1 MAKEIKVPQISEG
14 VETAVISEILVSKGD
29 KIEEDQSV
37 ISVETDKATAEVP
50 ATSGGTIKEIKV
62 SEGDEVNVGDVII
75 ILEDDDDDEDS
86 EEKEEK
92 ETTDKEKDTSK
103 KKKEDSEKDEDDSD
117 SEENKEDESTSKK
130 KDKEQKKDK
139 ATEEPVED
147 KGDED
152 EKDDKN
158 GDDVKKKSKSSK
170 SKKEKDTD
178 ETSSKEVYASP
189 GVRRLARE
197 LGVDIKEISGSGES
211 GRITE
216 KDVKEYKEGGSK
228 KSSSG
233 QAKLPD
239 FSKWGAVETK
249 PLNSIKKT
257 TAKNVLASWQS
268 IPHVFQ
274 FGEADISGVETYIE
288 DHHEKVEK
296 AGGKLTL
303 TAILTKIVATA
314 LRKFPTFNASIDMDK
329 EEMILKK
336 YVNINIAVATEEGL
350 LVPVIKNAD
359 QKSIKDLS
367 VEISEIAEKARKQK
381 LSKEDME
388 GGNFSISNLGGIGGT
403 NFTPIVYHP
412 QVAILGISRAT
423 TKPVYIDGKFEPR
436 SILPLSLSYDHR
448 LIDGA
453 DGAGFMNWLVKAL
466 EDPYEALLG

>member
-117 SEENKEDESTSKK
+117 SEENKEDESKSKE
-130 KDKEQKKDK
+130 KDDEQ
-139 ATEEPVED
+139 EED
-147 KGDED
+147 DENDD
-152 EKDDKN
+152 EKD
-158 GDDVKKKSKSSK
+158 GDEKKKNKETK
-170 SKKEKDTD
+170 SKKDKDTD
-178 ETSSKEVYASP
+178 EASSKEVYASP

-197 LGVDIKEISGSGES
+197 LGVNLKEINGSGES

-288 DHHEKVEK
+288 DHNEKVEK

-314 LRKFPTFNASIDMDK
+314 LHKFPTFNASIDMDK

-336 YVNINIAVATEEGL
+336 YVNINIAVATEDGL

-367 VEISEIAEKARKQK
+367 VEISEIAEKAREQK

>member
-75 ILEDDDDDEDS
+75 ILEDDDDGEDS

-117 SEENKEDESTSKK
+117 SEENKEDESKSKE
-130 KDKEQKKDK
+130 KDDEQK
-139 ATEEPVED
+139 ED
-147 KGDED
+147 DENDD
-152 EKDDKN
+152 EKD
-158 GDDVKKKSKSSK
+158 GDEKKKNKETK
-170 SKKEKDTD
+170 SKKDKDTD
-178 ETSSKEVYASP
+178 EASSKEVYASP

-197 LGVDIKEISGSGES
+197 LGVNLKEINGSGES

-288 DHHEKVEK
+288 DHNEKVEE

-314 LRKFPTFNASIDMDK
+314 LHKFPTFNASIDMDK

-336 YVNINIAVATEEGL
+336 YVNINIAVATEDGL

>member
-50 ATSGGTIKEIKV
+50 ATAGGTIKEIKV
-62 SEGDEVNVGDVII
+62 SEGDEVKVGDVII
-75 ILEDDDDDEDS
+75 ILEDDDDNDDDS
-86 EEKEEK
+86 EEKEEEK
-92 ETTDKEKDTSK
+92 TTDKEKDTSK
-103 KKKEDSEKDEDDSD
+103 KKKEDSEKDEEESD
-117 SEENKEDESTSKK
+117 SEENK
-130 KDKEQKKDK
+130 KDKSKSKEKDDEQ
-139 ATEEPVED
+139 EEDDE
-147 KGDED
+147 DED
-152 EKDDKN
+152 EKD
-158 GDDVKKKSKSSK
+158 GDEKKKNKDNK
-170 SKKEKDTD
+170 SKKDKDTD
-178 ETSSKEVYASP
+178 EASSKEVYASP

-197 LGVDIKEISGSGES
+197 LGVNIKEISGSGES

-216 KDVKEYKEGGSK
+216 KDVKEFQEGGSK

-239 FSKWGAVETK
+239 FSKWGAVENK
-249 PLNSIKKT
+249 PLNNIKKT
-257 TAKNVLASWQS
+257 TAKNVLSSWQS

-288 DHHEKVEK
+288 DHNEKVEK

-314 LRKFPTFNASIDMDK
+314 LHKFPTFNASIDMDK

-336 YVNINIAVATEEGL
+336 YVNINIAVATEDGL

-367 VEISEIAEKARKQK
+367 VEISEIAEKAREQK

>member
-1 MAKEIKVPQISEG
+1 MAKEIKIPQISEG
-14 VETAVISEILVSKGD
+14 VDIAVISEILVSEGD

-75 ILEDDDDDEDS
+75 ILEDDDEDS
-86 EEKEEK
+86 EEKEEEK
-92 ETTDKEKDTSK
+92 TTDKEGDASEN
-103 KKKEDSEKDEDDSD
+103 KKEEAEKDEEESDSD
-117 SEENKEDESTSKK
+117 EKEKEQKDDEKTDEPEEDKEDDDEKDGDDEEKKSKDTKSK
-130 KDKEQKKDK
+130 KDKGTDK
-139 ATEEPVED
+139 A
-147 KGDED
+147 
-152 EKDDKN
+152 
-158 GDDVKKKSKSSK
+158 
-170 SKKEKDTD
+170 
-178 ETSSKEVYASP
+178 SSKEVYASP

-197 LGVDIKEISGSGES
+197 LEVNIKEISGSGES

-233 QAKLPD
+233 QAELPD
-239 FSKWGAVETK
+239 FSKWGAVENK

-288 DHHEKVEK
+288 DHNEKVEK

-314 LRKFPTFNASIDMDK
+314 LHKFPTFNASIDMDK

-336 YVNINIAVATEEGL
+336 YVNINIAVATEDGL

-367 VEISEIAEKARKQK
+367 VEISEIAEKAREQK

>member
-117 SEENKEDESTSKK
+117 SEENKEDESKSKE
-130 KDKEQKKDK
+130 KDDEQ
-139 ATEEPVED
+139 EEDDEN
-147 KGDED
+147 ED
-152 EKDDKN
+152 EKD
-158 GDDVKKKSKSSK
+158 GDEKKKNKETK
-170 SKKEKDTD
+170 SKKDKDTD
-178 ETSSKEVYASP
+178 EASSKEVYASP

-197 LGVDIKEISGSGES
+197 LGVNLKEINGSGES

-239 FSKWGAVETK
+239 FSKWGAVETR

-288 DHHEKVEK
+288 DHNEKVEK

-303 TAILTKIVATA
+303 QPYLPR
-314 LRKFPTFNASIDMDK
+314 LW
-329 EEMILKK
+329 LQ
-336 YVNINIAVATEEGL
+336 L
-350 LVPVIKNAD
+350 C
-359 QKSIKDLS
+359 
-367 VEISEIAEKARKQK
+367 ISFQH
-381 LSKEDME
+381 SM
-388 GGNFSISNLGGIGGT
+388 
-403 NFTPIVYHP
+403 
-412 QVAILGISRAT
+412 QV
-423 TKPVYIDGKFEPR
+423 
-436 SILPLSLSYDHR
+436 
-448 LIDGA
+448 
-453 DGAGFMNWLVKAL
+453 
-466 EDPYEALLG
+466 

>member
-103 KKKEDSEKDEDDSD
+103 KKKEESERDEDDSD
-117 SEENKEDESTSKK
+117 SEEKEDESKSKE
-130 KDKEQKKDK
+130 KDDEQ
-139 ATEEPVED
+139 EEDDEN
-147 KGDED
+147 ED
-152 EKDDKN
+152 EKD
-158 GDDVKKKSKSSK
+158 GDEKKKNKNTK
-170 SKKEKDTD
+170 FKKDKDTD
-178 ETSSKEVYASP
+178 EASSNEVYASP

-197 LGVDIKEISGSGES
+197 LGVNLKEINGSGES
-211 GRITE
+211 GRITD

-288 DHHEKVEK
+288 DHNEKVEK

-314 LRKFPTFNASIDMDK
+314 LHKFPTFNASIDMDK

-336 YVNINIAVATEEGL
+336 YVNINIAVATEDGL

-367 VEISEIAEKARKQK
+367 VEISEIAEKAREQK

-448 LIDGA
+448 IIDGA

>member
-14 VETAVISEILVSKGD
+14 VDTAVISEILVSEGD

-37 ISVETDKATAEVP
+37 ISVETDKATAEIP
-50 ATSGGTIKEIKV
+50 ATAGGTIKEIKV
-62 SEGDEVNVGDVII
+62 SEGDEVSVGDVII
-75 ILEDDDDDEDS
+75 ILEDDDDDS
-86 EEKEEK
+86 EEKEEEK
-92 ETTDKEKDTSK
+92 TTDKEKDTSK
-103 KKKEDSEKDEDDSD
+103 KKKEESEKDEEESD
-117 SEENKEDESTSKK
+117 SEENK
-130 KDKEQKKDK
+130 KDKSKSKEKDDEQ
-139 ATEEPVED
+139 EEDDE
-147 KGDED
+147 DED
-152 EKDDKN
+152 EKD
-158 GDDVKKKSKSSK
+158 GDEKKKSKDTK
-170 SKKEKDTD
+170 SKKDKDTD
-178 ETSSKEVYASP
+178 EASSKEVYASP

-197 LGVDIKEISGSGES
+197 LGVNIKEISGSGES

-216 KDVKEYKEGGSK
+216 KDVKEFQEGGSK

-288 DHHEKVEK
+288 DHNEKVEK

-314 LRKFPTFNASIDMDK
+314 LHKFPTFNASIDMDK

-336 YVNINIAVATEEGL
+336 YVNINIAVATEDGL

-367 VEISEIAEKARKQK
+367 VEISEIAEKAREQK

>member
-50 ATSGGTIKEIKV
+50 ASSGGTIKEIKV

-103 KKKEDSEKDEDDSD
+103 KKKKDSEKDEDDSD
-117 SEENKEDESTSKK
+117 SEENKEDESKSKE
-130 KDKEQKKDK
+130 KDDEQ
-139 ATEEPVED
+139 EED
-147 KGDED
+147 DENDD
-152 EKDDKN
+152 EKD
-158 GDDVKKKSKSSK
+158 GDEKKKNKETK
-170 SKKEKDTD
+170 SKKGKDTD
-178 ETSSKEVYASP
+178 EASSNEVYASP

-197 LGVDIKEISGSGES
+197 LGVNLKKINGSGES

-314 LRKFPTFNASIDMDK
+314 LHKFPTFNASIDMDK

-367 VEISEIAEKARKQK
+367 VEISEIAEKAREQK

-448 LIDGA
+448 IIDGA

>member
-1 MAKEIKVPQISEG
+1 MAVEIKVPQISEG

-75 ILEDDDDDEDS
+75 ILEDDDDGEDS

-117 SEENKEDESTSKK
+117 SEENKEDESKSKE
-130 KDKEQKKDK
+130 KDDEQK
-139 ATEEPVED
+139 ED
-147 KGDED
+147 DENDD
-152 EKDDKN
+152 EKD
-158 GDDVKKKSKSSK
+158 GDEKKKNKETK
-170 SKKEKDTD
+170 SKKDKDTD
-178 ETSSKEVYASP
+178 EASSKEVYASP

-197 LGVDIKEISGSGES
+197 LGVNLKEINGSGES

-288 DHHEKVEK
+288 DHNEKVEK

-314 LRKFPTFNASIDMDK
+314 LHKFPTFNASIDMDK

-336 YVNINIAVATEEGL
+336 YVNINIAVATEDGL

-367 VEISEIAEKARKQK
+367 VEISEIAEKAREQK

>member
-117 SEENKEDESTSKK
+117 SEENKEDESKSKE
-130 KDKEQKKDK
+130 KDDEQK
-139 ATEEPVED
+139 ED
-147 KGDED
+147 DENDD
-152 EKDDKN
+152 EKD
-158 GDDVKKKSKSSK
+158 GDEKKKNKETK
-170 SKKEKDTD
+170 SKKDKDTD
-178 ETSSKEVYASP
+178 EASSKEVYASP

-197 LGVDIKEISGSGES
+197 LGVNLKEINGSGES

-288 DHHEKVEK
+288 DHNEKVEK

-314 LRKFPTFNASIDMDK
+314 LHKFPTFNASIDMDK

-336 YVNINIAVATEEGL
+336 YVNINIAVATEDGL

-367 VEISEIAEKARKQK
+367 VEISEIAEKAREQK

-453 DGAGFMNWLVKAL
+453 DGAAFMNWLVKAL

>member
-37 ISVETDKATAEVP
+37 ISVETDKAMAEVP

-103 KKKEDSEKDEDDSD
+103 KKKEDSEKDEDNSD
-117 SEENKEDESTSKK
+117 SEENKEDESKSKE
-130 KDKEQKKDK
+130 KDDEQ
-139 ATEEPVED
+139 EEDDEN
-147 KGDED
+147 ED
-152 EKDDKN
+152 EKD
-158 GDDVKKKSKSSK
+158 GDEKKKNKDTK
-170 SKKEKDTD
+170 SKKDKDTD
-178 ETSSKEVYASP
+178 EASSNEVYASP

-197 LGVDIKEISGSGES
+197 LGVNLKEINGSGES

-288 DHHEKVEK
+288 DHNEKVEK

-314 LRKFPTFNASIDMDK
+314 LHKFPTFNASIDMDK

-367 VEISEIAEKARKQK
+367 VEISEIAEKAREQK

>member
-1 MAKEIKVPQISEG
+1 MNLKEI
-14 VETAVISEILVSKGD
+14 
-29 KIEEDQSV
+29 
-37 ISVETDKATAEVP
+37 
-50 ATSGGTIKEIKV
+50 
-62 SEGDEVNVGDVII
+62 N
-75 ILEDDDDDEDS
+75 
-86 EEKEEK
+86 
-92 ETTDKEKDTSK
+92 
-103 KKKEDSEKDEDDSD
+103 
-117 SEENKEDESTSKK
+117 
-130 KDKEQKKDK
+130 
-139 ATEEPVED
+139 
-147 KGDED
+147 
-152 EKDDKN
+152 
-158 GDDVKKKSKSSK
+158 
-170 SKKEKDTD
+170 
-178 ETSSKEVYASP
+178 
-189 GVRRLARE
+189 
-197 LGVDIKEISGSGES
+197 GSGES

-233 QAKLPD
+233 QGKLPD

-288 DHHEKVEK
+288 DHNEKVEK

-314 LRKFPTFNASIDMDK
+314 LHKFPTFNASIDMDK

-367 VEISEIAEKARKQK
+367 IEISEIAEKARKQK
-381 LSKEDME
+381 LSKEDTE

>member
-14 VETAVISEILVSKGD
+14 VDTAVISEILVSKGD

-75 ILEDDDDDEDS
+75 ILEDDDENS
-86 EEKEEK
+86 EEKEEEK
-92 ETTDKEKDTSK
+92 TTDKEEDTSK
-103 KKKEDSEKDEDDSD
+103 KKKEESEKEEEQKEEKTDEPDED
-117 SEENKEDESTSKK
+117 KE
-130 KDKEQKKDK
+130 
-139 ATEEPVED
+139 
-147 KGDED
+147 DED
-152 EKDDKN
+152 EKD
-158 GDDVKKKSKSSK
+158 GDDEKKKSKGSK
-170 SKKEKDTD
+170 SKKDKDTD
-178 ETSSKEVYASP
+178 KASSKEVYASP

-197 LGVDIKEISGSGES
+197 LEVNIKEISGSGES

-239 FSKWGAVETK
+239 FSKWGAVENK

-288 DHHEKVEK
+288 DHNEKVEK

-314 LRKFPTFNASIDMDK
+314 LHKFPTFNASIDMDK

-336 YVNINIAVATEEGL
+336 YVNINIAVATEDGL

-367 VEISEIAEKARKQK
+367 VEISEIAEKAREQK

>member
-103 KKKEDSEKDEDDSD
+103 KKDSEKDEDDSD
-117 SEENKEDESTSKK
+117 SEENKENESKSKK
-130 KDKEQKKDK
+130 KDDEQK
-139 ATEEPVED
+139 ED
-147 KGDED
+147 DENED
-152 EKDDKN
+152 EKD
-158 GDDVKKKSKSSK
+158 GDEKKKNKETK

-178 ETSSKEVYASP
+178 EASSNEVYASP

-197 LGVDIKEISGSGES
+197 LGVNLKEINGSGES

-216 KDVKEYKEGGSK
+216 KDVKEYKEGGST

-288 DHHEKVEK
+288 DHNEKVEK

-314 LRKFPTFNASIDMDK
+314 LHKFPTFNASIDMDK

-367 VEISEIAEKARKQK
+367 VEISEIAEKAREQK
-381 LSKEDME
+381 LSKEDVE

-453 DGAGFMNWLVKAL
+453 DGAAFMNWLVKAL

>member
-103 KKKEDSEKDEDDSD
+103 KKKEGSEKDEDDSD
-117 SEENKEDESTSKK
+117 SEENKEDESKSKE
-130 KDKEQKKDK
+130 KDDEQK
-139 ATEEPVED
+139 ED
-147 KGDED
+147 DENDD
-152 EKDDKN
+152 EKD
-158 GDDVKKKSKSSK
+158 GDDKKKNKETK
-170 SKKEKDTD
+170 SKKDKDTD
-178 ETSSKEVYASP
+178 EASSKEVYASP

-197 LGVDIKEISGSGES
+197 LGVNLKEINGSGES

-288 DHHEKVEK
+288 DHNEKVEK

-314 LRKFPTFNASIDMDK
+314 LHKFPTFNASIDMDK

-336 YVNINIAVATEEGL
+336 YVNINIAVATEDGL

-367 VEISEIAEKARKQK
+367 VEISEIAEKAREQK

-453 DGAGFMNWLVKAL
+453 DGAAFMNWLVKAL

>member
-14 VETAVISEILVSKGD
+14 VETAVISEILVSEGD

-50 ATSGGTIKEIKV
+50 ASSGGTIKEIKV

-75 ILEDDDDDEDS
+75 ILEDDDDDS
-86 EEKEEK
+86 EEKEEEKTIEK
-92 ETTDKEKDTSK
+92 EEDTSK
-103 KKKEDSEKDEDDSD
+103 KKKEDSEKDEEESD
-117 SEENKEDESTSKK
+117 SEENK
-130 KDKEQKKDK
+130 KDKSKSKEKDDEQ
-139 ATEEPVED
+139 EEDDE
-147 KGDED
+147 DED
-152 EKDDKN
+152 EKD
-158 GDDVKKKSKSSK
+158 GDEKKKNKDTK
-170 SKKEKDTD
+170 SKKDKETD
-178 ETSSKEVYASP
+178 EASSKEVYASP

-197 LGVDIKEISGSGES
+197 LGVNIKEISGSGES

-216 KDVKEYKEGGSK
+216 KDVKEFQEGGSK

-257 TAKNVLASWQS
+257 TAKNVLFSWQT

-288 DHHEKVEK
+288 DHKEKVEK

-314 LRKFPTFNASIDMDK
+314 LHKFPTFNASIDMDK

-336 YVNINIAVATEEGL
+336 YVNINIAVATEDGL

-367 VEISEIAEKARKQK
+367 VEISEIAEKAREQK

>member
-117 SEENKEDESTSKK
+117 SEENKEDESKSKE
-130 KDKEQKKDK
+130 KDDEQK
-139 ATEEPVED
+139 ED
-147 KGDED
+147 DENDD
-152 EKDDKN
+152 EKD
-158 GDDVKKKSKSSK
+158 GDEKKKNKETK
-170 SKKEKDTD
+170 SKKDKDTD
-178 ETSSKEVYASP
+178 EASSKEVYASP

-197 LGVDIKEISGSGES
+197 LGVNLKEINGSGES

-239 FSKWGAVETK
+239 FSKWGAVETR

-288 DHHEKVEK
+288 DHNEKVEK

-314 LRKFPTFNASIDMDK
+314 LHKFPTFNASIDMDK

-336 YVNINIAVATEEGL
+336 YVNINIAVATEDGL

-453 DGAGFMNWLVKAL
+453 DGAAFMNWLVKAL

>member
-117 SEENKEDESTSKK
+117 SEENKEDESKSKE
-130 KDKEQKKDK
+130 KDDEQK
-139 ATEEPVED
+139 ED
-147 KGDED
+147 DENDD
-152 EKDDKN
+152 EKD
-158 GDDVKKKSKSSK
+158 GDEKKKNKETK
-170 SKKEKDTD
+170 SKKDKDTD
-178 ETSSKEVYASP
+178 EASSKEVYASP

-197 LGVDIKEISGSGES
+197 LGVNLKEINGSGES

-288 DHHEKVEK
+288 DHNEKVEK

-314 LRKFPTFNASIDMDK
+314 LHKFPTFNASIDMDK

-336 YVNINIAVATEEGL
+336 YVNINIAVATEDGL

-453 DGAGFMNWLVKAL
+453 DGAAFMNWLVKAL

>member
-117 SEENKEDESTSKK
+117 SEENKEDESKSKE
-130 KDKEQKKDK
+130 KDDEQK
-139 ATEEPVED
+139 ED
-147 KGDED
+147 DENDD
-152 EKDDKN
+152 EKD
-158 GDDVKKKSKSSK
+158 GDEKKKNKETK
-170 SKKEKDTD
+170 SKKDKDTD
-178 ETSSKEVYASP
+178 EASSKEVYASP

-197 LGVDIKEISGSGES
+197 LGVNLKEINGSGES

-268 IPHVFQ
+268 VPHVFQ

-288 DHHEKVEK
+288 DHNEKVEK

-314 LRKFPTFNASIDMDK
+314 LHKFPTFNASIDMDK

-336 YVNINIAVATEEGL
+336 YVNINIAVATEDGL

-367 VEISEIAEKARKQK
+367 VEISEIAEKAREQK

>member
-14 VETAVISEILVSKGD
+14 VDTAVISEILVSEGD

-37 ISVETDKATAEVP
+37 ISVETDKATAEIP
-50 ATSGGTIKEIKV
+50 ATAGGTIKEIKV
-62 SEGDEVNVGDVII
+62 SEGDEVSVGDVII
-75 ILEDDDDDEDS
+75 ILEDDDDDS
-86 EEKEEK
+86 EEKEEEK
-92 ETTDKEKDTSK
+92 TTDKEKDTSK
-103 KKKEDSEKDEDDSD
+103 KKKEDSGKDEEESD
-117 SEENKEDESTSKK
+117 SEENK
-130 KDKEQKKDK
+130 KDKSKSKEKDEK
-139 ATEEPVED
+139 QEED
-147 KGDED
+147 DED
-152 EKDDKN
+152 EDEQD
-158 GDDVKKKSKSSK
+158 GDEKKKSKDTK
-170 SKKEKDTD
+170 SKKDKDTD
-178 ETSSKEVYASP
+178 EASSKEVYASP

-197 LGVDIKEISGSGES
+197 LGVNIKEISGSGES

-239 FSKWGAVETK
+239 FSKWGAVENK

-288 DHHEKVEK
+288 DHNEKVEK

-314 LRKFPTFNASIDMDK
+314 LHKFPTFNASIDMDK

-367 VEISEIAEKARKQK
+367 VEISEIAEKAREQK

>member
-1 MAKEIKVPQISEG
+1 MAKEIKIPQISEG
-14 VETAVISEILVSKGD
+14 VDTAVISEILVSEGD

-75 ILEDDDDDEDS
+75 ILEDDDDS
-86 EEKEEK
+86 EEKEEEKTIEK
-92 ETTDKEKDTSK
+92 EEDTSK
-103 KKKEDSEKDEDDSD
+103 KKKEDSEKDEEESD
-117 SEENKEDESTSKK
+117 SEENKKGKSKSKEKDEEQEEDE
-130 KDKEQKKDK
+130 D
-139 ATEEPVED
+139 ED
-147 KGDED
+147 DEDED
-152 EKDDKN
+152 EKD
-158 GDDVKKKSKSSK
+158 GDDKKKSKSSK
-170 SKKEKDTD
+170 SKKDKDSD
-178 ETSSKEVYASP
+178 ESSSKEVYASP

-197 LGVDIKEISGSGES
+197 LGVNIKEISGSGES

-216 KDVKEYKEGGSK
+216 KDVKEFQEGGSK

-239 FSKWGAVETK
+239 FSKWGAVENK

-288 DHHEKVEK
+288 DHNEKVEK

-314 LRKFPTFNASIDMDK
+314 LHKFPTFNASIDMDK

-367 VEISEIAEKARKQK
+367 VEISEIAEKAREQK

>member
-14 VETAVISEILVSKGD
+14 VDTAVISEILVSKGD

-37 ISVETDKATAEVP
+37 ISVETDKATAEIP
-50 ATSGGTIKEIKV
+50 ATAGGTIKEIKV
-62 SEGDEVNVGDVII
+62 SEGDEVSVGDVII
-75 ILEDDDDDEDS
+75 ILEDNGDDS
-86 EEKEEK
+86 EEKEEDKSKDK
-92 ETTDKEKDTSK
+92 EEETSENKKEEAKKEEEEQGSKAKEKDESK
-103 KKKEDSEKDEDDSD
+103 SGEKE
-117 SEENKEDESTSKK
+117 
-130 KDKEQKKDK
+130 KEQK
-139 ATEEPVED
+139 ED
-147 KGDED
+147 DD
-152 EKDDKN
+152 EKKD
-158 GDDVKKKSKSSK
+158 GDAEKKKSKGSEA
-170 SKKEKDTD
+170 KKDKDTD
-178 ETSSKEVYASP
+178 EDSSKEVYASP
-189 GVRRLARE
+189 GVRRVARE
-197 LGVDIKEISGSGES
+197 LGVNIKEISGSGES

-216 KDVKEYKEGGSK
+216 KDVKGYKEGGSK

-239 FSKWGAVETK
+239 FSKWGAVENK

-288 DHHEKVEK
+288 DHNEKVEK

-314 LRKFPTFNASIDMDK
+314 LHKFPTFNASIDMDK

-336 YVNINIAVATEEGL
+336 YVNINIAVATEDGL

-367 VEISEIAEKARKQK
+367 VEISEIAEKAREQK

>member
-75 ILEDDDDDEDS
+75 ILKDDDDDEDS

-103 KKKEDSEKDEDDSD
+103 KKKEESERNEDDSD
-117 SEENKEDESTSKK
+117 SEENKKDESKSEE
-130 KDKEQKKDK
+130 KDDEQ
-139 ATEEPVED
+139 EEDDEN
-147 KGDED
+147 ED
-152 EKDDKN
+152 EKD
-158 GDDVKKKSKSSK
+158 GDEKKKNKDTK
-170 SKKEKDTD
+170 SKKDKDTD
-178 ETSSKEVYASP
+178 EASSNEVYASP

-197 LGVDIKEISGSGES
+197 LGVNLKEINGSGES
-211 GRITE
+211 GRITD
-216 KDVKEYKEGGSK
+216 KDVKKYKEGGST

-288 DHHEKVEK
+288 DHNEKVEK

-314 LRKFPTFNASIDMDK
+314 LHKFPTFNASIDMDK

-367 VEISEIAEKARKQK
+367 VEISEIAEKAREQK

>member
-92 ETTDKEKDTSK
+92 ETTDKKKDTSK
-103 KKKEDSEKDEDDSD
+103 KKKESEREEDDSD
-117 SEENKEDESTSKK
+117 SEGIKKDESKSKEK
-130 KDKEQKKDK
+130 EEDKETD
-139 ATEEPVED
+139 EPEED
-147 KGDED
+147 KDNKDEKDDED
-152 EKDDKN
+152 EKKKN
-158 GDDVKKKSKSSK
+158 KNSK
-170 SKKEKDTD
+170 SKKNKDTD
-178 ETSSKEVYASP
+178 EASSKEVYASP

-197 LGVDIKEISGSGES
+197 LGVNIKEINGSGES

-216 KDVKEYKEGGSK
+216 KDVKKYKEGGST

-249 PLNSIKKT
+249 PLNSIKRT

-288 DHHEKVEK
+288 DHNEKVEK

-314 LRKFPTFNASIDMDK
+314 LHKFPTFNASIDMDK

-336 YVNINIAVATEEGL
+336 YVNINIAVATEDGL

-412 QVAILGISRAT
+412 QVAILGISRAS

-453 DGAGFMNWLVKAL
+453 DGAAFMNWLVKAL